1 MKTMLSRRAFLK
13 TGLAGGMLLA
23 AIAAFHDPLNRWAK
37 KELVG
42 RLPRDIA
49 RTVVLTA
56 VVPVVLDGALPTD
69 GPGRA
74 AAVSRAVEGVTVAV
88 AALGA
93 AAQEEVAELFA
104 LLMFAP
110 TRIAVAGIAS
120 PWDQVSETEVAAFLT
135 RWRTSRLGLLQSGYQ
150 ALHDLV
156 LGAWYAHPDNWR
168 AIGYPGPPRL
178 GKT

>member
-1 MKTMLSRRAFLK
+1 MPSRRVFLK
-13 TGLAGGMLLA
+13 TGFAGGVLLA
-23 AIAAFHDPLNRWAK
+23 AIATFHDPLNRWAK
-37 KELVG
+37 NELVG

-49 RTVVLTA
+49 RVAVLTA
-56 VVPVVLDGALPTD
+56 VVPVVLGGALPTD
-69 GPGRA
+69 QPGRA
-74 AAVSRAVEGVTVAV
+74 AAVSRAVEGVAVAV
-88 AALGA
+88 GALGA

-110 TRIAVAGIAS
+110 TRIAVAGVTS
-120 PWDQVSETEVAAFLT
+120 SWEKVGEDEVAAFLT

-156 LGAWYAHPDNWR
+156 LGAWYADPANWQ